1 MKLKKNITM
10 KNAIKILGILFFVNI
25 IISCGDNKNDK
36 NTAVKDANTLTKD
49 QAHSDA
55 IKKAPLFN
63 SVAED
68 FKFNNEVNLPL
79 NITSLT
85 ISKNML
91 PSEGGEILY
100 EEVATF
106 IGENQLVFTASDNEG
121 PFDERNNQERFEIVK
136 KGMMKIGD
144 NSYDA
149 SLYYTDYSIESRIE
163 FHGMIIVSLPIIKS
177 LPEGELIILTK
188 GRIE

>member
-1 MKLKKNITM
+1 MKNI
-10 KNAIKILGILFFVNI
+10 IKILAGLFFI
-25 IISCGDNKNDK
+25 TIISCGDNEND
-36 NTAVKDANTLTKD
+36 NNAAEKDANTLTKD

-55 IKKAPLFN
+55 IKKTPLFN
-63 SVAED
+63 LVAED
-68 FKFNNEVNLPL
+68 FKFNNEVNFPL

-85 ISKNML
+85 ISKNMY
-91 PSEGGEILY
+91 SGGGDEILR

-106 IGENQLVFTASDNEG
+106 IGEDQLVFTASDNEG
-121 PFDERNNQERFEIVK
+121 SFDQRSNQERFEIVK

-149 SLYYTDYSIESRIE
+149 SLYYTDCSIESRIE
-163 FHGMIIVSLPIIKS
+163 FQGIIIVSLPIIKS
-177 LPEGELIILTK
+177 LPDGELIILTK